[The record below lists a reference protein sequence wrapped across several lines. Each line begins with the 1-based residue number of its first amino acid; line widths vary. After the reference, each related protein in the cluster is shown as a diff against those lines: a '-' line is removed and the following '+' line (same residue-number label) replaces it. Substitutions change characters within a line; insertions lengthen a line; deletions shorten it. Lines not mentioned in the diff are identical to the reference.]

1 MLFPP
6 PSTGDLNVIQQ
17 FLPISSDSSSYLTVL
32 PPNKIV
38 SDTSHSGYPTLQVSA
53 SFSRVRGFYLNS
65 SVIPIYYFP
74 NKELSGYIGFEN
86 SAKNIFFIG
95 MPLHKM
101 NGIPG
106 SVAQLL
112 TKVLFQDFNITP

>member
-1 MLFPP
+1 MLFPQ
-6 PSTGDLNVIQQ
+6 TIDLTQIQG
-17 FLPISSDSSSYLTVL
+17 FLPIISDSSSYLTVL
-32 PPNKIV
+32 APSRLVGDINL
-38 SDTSHSGYPTLQVSA
+38 SGYPTLKVAVSFA
-53 SFSRVRGFYLNS
+53 RVRAFYLNPG
-65 SVIPIYYFP
+65 VTPIYYFP
-74 NKELSGYIGFEN
+74 NKELAGYIGFEN
-86 SAKNIFFIG
+86 SSKNIFFLG